1 MGNGLLD
8 VPGLQVGHWTHAEAQ
23 TGCTVILC
31 GEGAVCG
38 VDVRG
43 GSPGTRET
51 DLLDPTCTVDKVHA
65 VLLAGGS
72 AFGLAAADGVMRW
85 LEERGIGFDVG
96 VAKVP
101 IVPAAILFDLL
112 VGDPKVR
119 PDAAAGYAA
128 CEDAIKVPRTS
139 EVSGIYNGSIGA
151 GTGAT
156 VGKALGPKFAMKGGL
171 GQASISTKA
180 GLVVGALA
188 VVNAFGNVHDLQGKL
203 IAGARNPNGAG
214 FADSVL
220 AMSRDSWRTVDQSAQ
235 RQNTTLAVVAT
246 NAALTKSEATK
257 VAQMAQTG
265 LARVIRPAH
274 SPLDGDVVFALSTG
288 DLGGKASVSLVGALA
303 AEVLSEAIVMGVNST
318 DGERIS
324 G

>member
-72 AFGLAAADGVMRW
+72 AFGLAATDGVMRW

-274 SPLDGDVVFALSTG
+274 SPLDGDVVFALSTS

>member
-1 MGNGLLD
+1 
-8 VPGLQVGHWTHAEAQ
+8 
-23 TGCTVILC
+23 
-31 GEGAVCG
+31 VCG

-51 DLLDPTCTVDKVHA
+51 DLLSPTCTVDKVHA

-85 LEERGIGFDVG
+85 LEERGVGFDVG

-101 IVPAAILFDLL
+101 IVPTAILFDLL
-112 VGDPKVR
+112 VGDANVR
-119 PDAAAGYAA
+119 PDAVAGYAA

-139 EVSGIYNGSIGA
+139 VVRGSYNGSVGA
-151 GTGAT
+151 GMGAT
-156 VGKALGPKFAMKGGL
+156 VGKALGPKFAMKGGV
-171 GQASISTKA
+171 GQASTSTEI
-180 GLVVGALA
+180 GLIVGALV
-188 VVNAFGNVHDLQGKL
+188 VVNAFGNVHDLQGNIL
-203 IAGARNPNGAG
+203 AGARNPNGVG
-214 FADSVL
+214 FADLVQ
-220 AMSRDSWRTVDQSAQ
+220 AITRDSWRTVDQS

-257 VAQMAQTG
+257 VAQMAQMG

-288 DLGGKASVSLVGALA
+288 DVRANLTVVGMLA
-303 AEVLSEAIVMGVNST
+303 ADVLAEAIVNAVVSVST
-318 DGERIS
+318 DG
-324 G
+324 